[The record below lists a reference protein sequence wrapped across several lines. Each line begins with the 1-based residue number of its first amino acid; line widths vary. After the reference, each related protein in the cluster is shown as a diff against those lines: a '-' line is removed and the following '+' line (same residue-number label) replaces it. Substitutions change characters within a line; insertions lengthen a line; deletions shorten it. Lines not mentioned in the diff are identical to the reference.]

1 MKNYDK
7 KITLRLSDDNYK
19 KLENIKKISNSSLNL
34 IVNMIID
41 NYQKDMENKKIYF
54 NDSNL
59 RKDKMVHLRLTQKE
73 YDFLHKESKIHGF
86 NSATKEVKFR
96 LVSSM
101 YNENFFTPIEM
112 NELTP
117 ALNSMRKLGA
127 NIVTLIKAIYAKNSN
142 ITFNFDNVEKTCEL
156 VKNYIEN
163 TSKLIQKYCD
173 ILDKRI

>member
-19 KLENIKKISNSSLNL
+19 KLENIKKKSNSSLNL

-127 NIVTLIKAIYAKNSN
+127 NIVTLIKAIYVKNSN

>member
-19 KLENIKKISNSSLNL
+19 KLENIKKKSNYSLNL

>member
-1 MKNYDK
+1 MKRFSLRLDDENFK
-7 KITLRLSDDNYK
+7 KIEK
-19 KLENIKKISNSSLNL
+19 IKKNFNATFNL
-34 IVNMIID
+34 IINMIID
-41 NYQKDMENKKIYF
+41 NFNKNIE
-54 NDSNL
+54 SNEL
-59 RKDKMVHLRLTQKE
+59 DIKKSSSKKTSMIHIRLTQDE
-73 YDFLHKESKIHGF
+73 FNFLQEQAKIHGF

>member
-19 KLENIKKISNSSLNL
+19 KLENIKKKSNSSLNL

>member
-7 KITLRLSDDNYK
+7 KLTIRLSNENYE

-41 NYQKDMENKKIYF
+41 NYQKDLENKKIDF
-54 NDSNL
+54 NDSNF

-73 YDFLHKESKIHGF
+73 YNFLQQESKIHGF
-86 NSATKEVKFR
+86 NSATKEIKFR
-96 LVSSM
+96 LVSSI

-117 ALNSMRKLGA
+117 ALSSMRRLGA

-142 ITFNFDNVEKTCEL
+142 ITFNFDNLEKTCEL
-156 VKNYIEN
+156 VKNHIEN

>member
-19 KLENIKKISNSSLNL
+19 KLENIKKKSNSSLNL

-117 ALNSMRKLGA
+117 VLNSMRKLGA
-127 NIVTLIKAIYAKNSN
+127 NIVTLIKAIYVKNSN

>member
-86 NSATKEVKFR
+86 NSATKEIKFR

-117 ALNSMRKLGA
+117 ALSSMRRLGA
-127 NIVTLIKAIYAKNSN
+127 NIVTLIKAIYTKNSN
-142 ITFNFDNVEKTCEL
+142 ITFNFDNLEKTCEL
-156 VKNYIEN
+156 VKNHIEN

>member
-19 KLENIKKISNSSLNL
+19 KLENIKKKSNSSLNL

-59 RKDKMVHLRLTQKE
+59 RKDKMVHLRLTQTE